1 MMEARHR
8 FYNFEDSRARI
19 DEILNNS
26 DSEYQDRTDIP
37 NREQLTYKN
46 GFYVKCSALF
56 VDIRSSS
63 KIYDNHTRPVQ
74 AKIFKTYISELIAVM
89 MSNPKI
95 HEIYVEGDCVWA
107 IFNTPLRTD
116 IDEVFEISAR
126 CSSLI
131 DTLNIKYRKKGYSK
145 ITVGIGMS
153 YKQSLYIKAGYKGSG
168 INEIVWLG
176 NLVSEAAKLCS
187 YGNSS
192 SSDQETMVSSVF
204 YGNLS
209 QRNQDLLSLNYSRNC
224 YHGNIINREMNQW
237 VIANDK

>member
-1 MMEARHR
+1 MEARHR
-8 FYNFEDSRARI
+8 LYNFEDSRARI

-26 DSEYQDRTDIP
+26 DSEYQEKKDIP
-37 NREQLTYKN
+37 NRDQLTYKN
-46 GFYVKCSALF
+46 GFYVSCSALF

-63 KIYDNHTRPVQ
+63 NIYNNHTRPVQ

-89 MSNPKI
+89 MSHPKI

-107 IFNTPLRTD
+107 IFNTPKQLD
-116 IDEVFEISAR
+116 ANQIISISAR
-126 CSSLI
+126 CSSLV
-131 DTLNIKYRKKGYSK
+131 DTLNVKYRKRGYSE
-145 ITVGIGMS
+145 ITVGMGIS

-192 SSDQETMVSSVF
+192 SSDRETMISSVF
-204 YGNLS
+204 YENL
-209 QRNQDLLSLNYSRNC
+209 NQENKKFFSFNYLRKC
-224 YHGNIINREMNQW
+224 YHGDIFNIDMNKW
-237 VIANDK
+237 VIENDK